1 MRRIT
6 ILTALMLA
14 VIVLFASC
22 VHQDQKTPA
31 AENVLVGLD
40 EGAQPSLYAE
50 EQQEHFEEL
59 LQLPPVKEKQE
70 EMIRQTDGEN
80 AHFKEGVYY
89 IARVLPSYEKREK
102 SRKEELF
109 LSDAYLAVPM
119 FATVDGEERVIAT
132 CHVAYADGGYACFS
146 VAGSRSNK
154 AVELL
159 FYGEL
164 SEIWQGEE
172 PTKVTLVQCA
182 WGRQDH
188 MLYSECSERNY
199 FIDAGRSLSHNAAG
213 QLLDQYDEDR
223 ISAYVYEEEE
233 YFQALEHTMQ
243 SQKVQNGELLPSLLK
258 ELPLTA
264 VRNILKMSALPL
276 CIGGTVLALGVTA
289 VILIVRRRKKTV

>member
-31 AENVLVGLD
+31 AVYVVVGFD

-50 EQQEHFEEL
+50 VQQEHFEEL

-109 LSDAYLAVPM
+109 
-119 FATVDGEERVIAT
+119 
-132 CHVAYADGGYACFS
+132 
-146 VAGSRSNK
+146 
-154 AVELL
+154 
-159 FYGEL
+159 
-164 SEIWQGEE
+164 
-172 PTKVTLVQCA
+172 
-182 WGRQDH
+182 
-188 MLYSECSERNY
+188 
-199 FIDAGRSLSHNAAG
+199 
-213 QLLDQYDEDR
+213 
-223 ISAYVYEEEE
+223 
-233 YFQALEHTMQ
+233 
-243 SQKVQNGELLPSLLK
+243 
-258 ELPLTA
+258 
-264 VRNILKMSALPL
+264 
-276 CIGGTVLALGVTA
+276 
-289 VILIVRRRKKTV
+289 